1 MFDQIQKLI
10 NNSLISSTCIFTLMI
25 AINAKYGYLTK
36 LKVQESESVPKGVFF
51 AIWLLIYSGLILLY
65 ILLWYDRTSSN
76 AYVSER
82 NYDRTSSNTYVSERN
97 YNQLLFFLNIVHILN
112 SLWII
117 LNILPKE
124 NNKIRLLLQS
134 LVIYL
139 MVFFLFLTYEN
150 VNSKNDMSNIL
161 IGNVITLYLGWVIC
175 ASFVSTILS
184 IYVYYPKID
193 KINKYLGFVWIAIA
207 IKYFMSKYET
217 NLSII
222 KPINYGFYGALSWG
236 LIGVLWK

>member
-65 ILLWYDRTSSN
+65 SLLWYNRTRSN
-76 AYVSER
+76 A
-82 NYDRTSSNTYVSERN
+82 YVSERN

-112 SLWII
+112 SLWIL

-124 NNKIRLLLQS
+124 NNKIRLLLQT

-150 VNSKNDMSNIL
+150 INSKNDTSNIL

-193 KINKYLGFVWIAIA
+193 KINKYLGFIWIAIA
-207 IKYFMSKYET
+207 IKYFMSKNEP

-222 KPINYGFYGALSWG
+222 KPINYGFYGALLWG
-236 LIGVLWK
+236 LVGVLSK

>member
-1 MFDQIQKLI
+1 
-10 NNSLISSTCIFTLMI
+10 MI

-51 AIWLLIYSGLILLY
+51 AIWLLIYSGLLLLY
-65 ILLWYDRTSSN
+65 TLLWYNRTCSII
-76 AYVSER
+76 
-82 NYDRTSSNTYVSERN
+82 YVSERN

-139 MVFFLFLTYEN
+139 MVYFLFLTYEN

-175 ASFVSTILS
+175 ASFVSTILL

>member
-51 AIWLLIYSGLILLY
+51 AIWLLIYSGLLLLY

-76 AYVSER
+76 
-82 NYDRTSSNTYVSERN
+82 TYISERN

-175 ASFVSTILS
+175 ASFVSTILL

>member
-1 MFDQIQKLI
+1 
-10 NNSLISSTCIFTLMI
+10 MI

-65 ILLWYDRTSSN
+65 SLLWYDRTSSN
-76 AYVSER
+76 A
-82 NYDRTSSNTYVSERN
+82 YVSERN

-175 ASFVSTILS
+175 ASFVSTILL

>member
-1 MFDQIQKLI
+1 
-10 NNSLISSTCIFTLMI
+10 MI

-51 AIWLLIYSGLILLY
+51 AIWLLIYSGLLLLY
-65 ILLWYDRTSSN
+65 TLLWYNRTCSII
-76 AYVSER
+76 
-82 NYDRTSSNTYVSERN
+82 YVSERN

-175 ASFVSTILS
+175 ASFVSTILL

>member
-1 MFDQIQKLI
+1 
-10 NNSLISSTCIFTLMI
+10 MI

-51 AIWLLIYSGLILLY
+51 AIWLLIYSGLLLLY

-76 AYVSER
+76 
-82 NYDRTSSNTYVSERN
+82 TYISERN

-175 ASFVSTILS
+175 ASFVSTILL

>member
-65 ILLWYDRTSSN
+65 SLLWYNRTRSN
-76 AYVSER
+76 A
-82 NYDRTSSNTYVSERN
+82 YVSERN

-112 SLWII
+112 SLWIL

-124 NNKIRLLLQS
+124 NNKIRLLLQT

-150 VNSKNDMSNIL
+150 INSKNDTSNIL

-184 IYVYYPKID
+184 IYIYYPKID
-193 KINKYLGFVWIAIA
+193 KINKYIGFVWIAIA
-207 IKYFMSKYET
+207 IKYFMSKYEP

-222 KPINYGFYGALSWG
+222 KPINYGFYGALLWG
-236 LIGVLWK
+236 LVGVLSK

>member
-1 MFDQIQKLI
+1 
-10 NNSLISSTCIFTLMI
+10 MI

-51 AIWLLIYSGLILLY
+51 AIWLLIYSGLLLLY

-76 AYVSER
+76 T
-82 NYDRTSSNTYVSERN
+82 YDSERN

-175 ASFVSTILS
+175 ASFVSTILL

>member
-65 ILLWYDRTSSN
+65 SLLWYNRTRSN
-76 AYVSER
+76 A
-82 NYDRTSSNTYVSERN
+82 YVSERN

-112 SLWII
+112 SLWIL

-124 NNKIRLLLQS
+124 NNKIRLLLQT

-193 KINKYLGFVWIAIA
+193 KINKYLGFIWIAIA
-207 IKYFMSKYET
+207 IKYFMSKNEP

-222 KPINYGFYGALSWG
+222 KPINYGFYGALLWG
-236 LIGVLWK
+236 LVGVLSK

>member
-65 ILLWYDRTSSN
+65 SLLWYNRTRSN
-76 AYVSER
+76 A
-82 NYDRTSSNTYVSERN
+82 YVSERN

-112 SLWII
+112 SLWIL

-124 NNKIRLLLQS
+124 NNKISLLLQT

-150 VNSKNDMSNIL
+150 INSKNDTSNIL

-184 IYVYYPKID
+184 IYVFYPKID
-193 KINKYLGFVWIAIA
+193 KINKYIGFVWIAIA
-207 IKYFMSKYET
+207 IKYFMSKNEP

-222 KPINYGFYGALSWG
+222 KPINYGFYGALLWG
-236 LIGVLWK
+236 LVGVLSK

>member
-10 NNSLISSTCIFTLMI
+10 NNSLISSTCIFILMI

-51 AIWLLIYSGLILLY
+51 AIWLLIYSGLLLLY

-76 AYVSER
+76 T
-82 NYDRTSSNTYVSERN
+82 YDSERN

-175 ASFVSTILS
+175 ASFVSTILL

>member
-65 ILLWYDRTSSN
+65 SLLWYNRTRSN
-76 AYVSER
+76 A
-82 NYDRTSSNTYVSERN
+82 YVSERN

-124 NNKIRLLLQS
+124 NNKIRLLLQT

-150 VNSKNDMSNIL
+150 INSKNDTSNIL

-184 IYVYYPKID
+184 IYIYYPKID
-193 KINKYLGFVWIAIA
+193 KINKYIGFVWIAIA
-207 IKYFMSKYET
+207 IKYFMSKYEP

-222 KPINYGFYGALSWG
+222 KPINYGFYGALLWG
-236 LIGVLWK
+236 LVGVLSK

>member
-1 MFDQIQKLI
+1 MFKQIPNVI
-10 NNSLISSTCIFTLMI
+10 NNIILPSCAKHDYNSLISSTCIFTLMI

-36 LKVQESESVPKGVFF
+36 LNVQESESVPKGVFF
-51 AIWLLIYSGLILLY
+51 AIWWVIYSGLILLY
-65 ILLWYDRTSSN
+65 SLLWYN
-76 AYVSER
+76 E
-82 NYDRTSSNTYVSERN
+82 NKFLCIPK
-97 YNQLLFFLNIVHILN
+97 YNILLFYLNIVHVLN
-112 SLWII
+112 SLWIL

-124 NNKIRLLLQS
+124 NNKIRLLLQT

-150 VNSKNDMSNIL
+150 INSKNDTSNIL

-184 IYVYYPKID
+184 IYVFYPKID
-193 KINKYLGFVWIAIA
+193 KINKYIGFVWIAIA
-207 IKYFMSKYET
+207 IKYFMSKNEP

-222 KPINYGFYGALSWG
+222 KPINYGFYGALLWG
-236 LIGVLWK
+236 LVGVLSK

>member
-1 MFDQIQKLI
+1 MFDQIHKLI

-51 AIWLLIYSGLILLY
+51 AIWLLIYSGLLLLY
-65 ILLWYDRTSSN
+65 TLLWYNRTCSII
-76 AYVSER
+76 
-82 NYDRTSSNTYVSERN
+82 YVSERN

-175 ASFVSTILS
+175 ASFVSTILL

-193 KINKYLGFVWIAIA
+193 KINKYLGFIWIAIA

>member
-65 ILLWYDRTSSN
+65 SLLWYNRTRSN
-76 AYVSER
+76 A
-82 NYDRTSSNTYVSERN
+82 YVSERN

-112 SLWII
+112 SLWIL

-124 NNKIRLLLQS
+124 NNKIRLLLQT

-150 VNSKNDMSNIL
+150 INSKNDTSNIL

-184 IYVYYPKID
+184 IYVFYPKID
-193 KINKYLGFVWIAIA
+193 KINKYIGFVWIAIA
-207 IKYFMSKYET
+207 IKYFMSKNEP

-222 KPINYGFYGALSWG
+222 KPINYGFYGALLWG
-236 LIGVLWK
+236 LVGVLWK

>member
-51 AIWLLIYSGLILLY
+51 AIWLLIYSGLLLLY

-76 AYVSER
+76 T
-82 NYDRTSSNTYVSERN
+82 YDSERN

-175 ASFVSTILS
+175 ASFVSTILL

>member
-65 ILLWYDRTSSN
+65 SLLWYNRTRSN
-76 AYVSER
+76 A
-82 NYDRTSSNTYVSERN
+82 YVSERN

-112 SLWII
+112 SLWIL

-124 NNKIRLLLQS
+124 NNKIRLLLQT

-150 VNSKNDMSNIL
+150 INSKNDTSNIL

-184 IYVYYPKID
+184 IYIYYPKID
-193 KINKYLGFVWIAIA
+193 KINKYIGFVWIAIA

>member
-65 ILLWYDRTSSN
+65 SLLWYNRTRSN
-76 AYVSER
+76 A
-82 NYDRTSSNTYVSERN
+82 YVSERN

-112 SLWII
+112 SLWIL

-124 NNKIRLLLQS
+124 NNKIRLLLQT

-150 VNSKNDMSNIL
+150 INSKNDTSNIL

-184 IYVYYPKID
+184 IYVFYPKID
-193 KINKYLGFVWIAIA
+193 KINKYIGFVWIAIA
-207 IKYFMSKYET
+207 IKYFMSKNEP

-222 KPINYGFYGALSWG
+222 KPINYGFYGALLWG
-236 LIGVLWK
+236 LVGVLSK